1 MKIFSENAIKEVSL
15 FLFARKKKWFH
26 FPLVQYKKVSFS
38 LFLEEP
44 GGGEGEGGGWV
55 KDEYEMWS
63 SLAILSLI
71 KKNKDQLHAA
81 IYI

>member
-1 MKIFSENAIKEVSL
+1 M
-15 FLFARKKKWFH
+15 
-26 FPLVQYKKVSFS
+26 QYKKVSFS